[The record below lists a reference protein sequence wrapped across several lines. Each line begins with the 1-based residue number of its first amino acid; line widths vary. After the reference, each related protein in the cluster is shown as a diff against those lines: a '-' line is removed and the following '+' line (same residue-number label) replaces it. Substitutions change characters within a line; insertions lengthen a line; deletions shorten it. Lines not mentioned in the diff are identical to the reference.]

1 MKEVRRR
8 LHNSLEKLFKE
19 RVFRDK
25 VSDEGSFG
33 LRLYVQSKVIQMSL
47 NLGCRT
53 SRDVYDKDLDSFTS
67 SLGIFHHWNSSK
79 LSINNV
85 L

>member
-33 LRLYVQSKVIQMSL
+33 LRLYV
-47 NLGCRT
+47 
-53 SRDVYDKDLDSFTS
+53 
-67 SLGIFHHWNSSK
+67 
-79 LSINNV
+79 
-85 L
+85 